1 MVINPNTTIV
11 DLALNLS
18 GSIAAIPT
26 VLKQLPVGT
35 PIGFDALP
43 NFYDVVDEVGQSWTP
58 ALVGLDINLDI
69 PVLNPTAMNK
79 APFTTNLDTLSGVI
93 DAGNARLRLLGSLLD
108 D

>member
-43 NFYDVVDEVGQSWTP
+43 NTWDVVDEVGQSWTP
-58 ALVGLDINLDI
+58 ALVGLDVDLDV
-69 PVLNPTAMNK
+69 PVLNPTAMAK
-79 APFTTNLDTLSGVI
+79 APFTTNLDTLNGVI
-93 DAGNARLRLLGSLLD
+93 EIGNEYLQTLELLIND
-108 D
+108 

>member
-43 NFYDVVDEVGQSWTP
+43 EPWDVVDEVGQSWTP
-58 ALVGLDINLDI
+58 ALVGLDVNLDV
-69 PVLNPTAMNK
+69 PVLNPTAMAK
-79 APFTTNLDTLSGVI
+79 APFTTNLATLGGVI
-93 DAGNARLRLLGSLLD
+93 SSGNADLEALASLIND
-108 D
+108 